1 MFVKKKKIRFPLRAR
16 KGFTLIELLTVIAI
30 IAILAAILIPAVS
43 KIRKNAMLTKKAS
56 NYRQLHI
63 ANTMYASDHKGYC
76 VVAEDN
82 RSGSKKLWRE
92 LLAPYLS
99 AVATRQ
105 QDINQA
111 EIYSCPF
118 YNDLNPAAEHY
129 ETGIG
134 LNLRLRA
141 PDDYNITNSFWKNP
155 DSNKNSKDT
164 LLSAVTF
171 PERRLLFGDVVK
183 QFTIGNAG
191 RLDTT
196 RHDSTGMFI
205 RFDGSI
211 VYLTQAEAAF
221 AYETPNKRYT
231 GQTE

>member
-1 MFVKKKKIRFPLRAR
+1 MKHKKIISLPRPP

-30 IAILAAILIPAVS
+30 IAVLAAILIPAVG
-43 KIRKNAMLTKKAS
+43 KVRKNAMTTKKAS
-56 NYRQLHI
+56 AYRQLHI

-76 VVAEDN
+76 VVVEDS
-82 RSGSKKLWRE
+82 RSGIKKLWRE

-99 AVATRQ
+99 DEGMSA

-118 YNDLNPAAEHY
+118 YKDLNPAAENW

-231 GQTE
+231 VQTE

>member
-1 MFVKKKKIRFPLRAR
+1 MFVKQNKNRLPLRAR

-30 IAILAAILIPAVS
+30 IAILAAILIPAVG
-43 KIRKNAMLTKKAS
+43 KIRKNAMMTKKAS
-56 NYRQLHI
+56 NYRQLYI
-63 ANTMYASDHKGYC
+63 ANTMYASDHKGHC
-76 VVAEDN
+76 VVAEDS

-99 AVATRQ
+99 AEATRQ

-118 YNDLNPAAEHY
+118 YKDLNPAAENW

-183 QFTIGNAG
+183 
-191 RLDTT
+191 
-196 RHDSTGMFI
+196 
-205 RFDGSI
+205 
-211 VYLTQAEAAF
+211 
-221 AYETPNKRYT
+221 
-231 GQTE
+231 

>member
-1 MFVKKKKIRFPLRAR
+1 MKHKKIISLPRPP

-30 IAILAAILIPAVS
+30 IAVLAAILIPAVG
-43 KIRKNAMLTKKAS
+43 KVRKNAMTTKKAS
-56 NYRQLHI
+56 AYRQLHI

-76 VVAEDN
+76 VVVEDS
-82 RSGSKKLWRE
+82 RSGIKKLWRE

-99 AVATRQ
+99 DEGMSA

-118 YNDLNPAAEHY
+118 YKDLNPAAKNW
-129 ETGIG
+129 ETGVG
-134 LNLRLRA
+134 LNLRLRV
-141 PDDYNITNSFWKNP
+141 PEQNTLNSFWSDSKKN
-155 DSNKNSKDT
+155 DYSAET

-171 PERRLLFGDVVK
+171 PARRLLFGDVVE

-231 GQTE
+231 VQTE